1 MKDRKLLMPVR
12 RTTRKF
18 YLSPSAGRNDLSASS
33 TVALIGSSTPSQNDM
48 RPSAIDSVICP
59 KRDRSSFSNKPATT
73 RSALWLI
80 EVESLAKMFP
90 RNYKSAFSQT
100 DNCVEKIMHH
110 IAARFGLI
118 VAVAVLAAAKV
129 AAQQAPSAAGQNLQ
143 PNAGGEEAAV
153 KRIVDGIM
161 QPYLAQSQRIAGG
174 HVWKRSPFLGTIVAV
189 SLHGHR
195 YFFPY
200 GKATDAGAPFTRETL
215 VEIGSCTKTFTTT
228 LFALAINRNQ
238 IAPDAS
244 AQKYMP
250 NGYTLRAQQLT
261 PLELADFTS
270 GMPDDPT
277 NLPRGLEQRSIEHYT
292 VRDFLTWASNYQPR
306 TRLPAPYKYS
316 NAGIGLLSY
325 LVASAT
331 GKTWEDQMNAEILQP
346 LGLNDTTLRPT
357 PEQQRR
363 LAQGHNRAGQNAP
376 RWPVYAWYAA
386 GGLRSTAHDMISF
399 GEAYLGHN
407 EVNGKPVSAEL
418 IAAMQLA
425 QKPIFTMPTGNKQA
439 MAWINNI
446 RGSSPVIMKNGG
458 TAGFG
463 SGIAICP
470 TKDAAIFI
478 GINQAGA
485 QPIAKGVE
493 ILGRLP

>member
-1 MKDRKLLMPVR
+1 MD
-12 RTTRKF
+12 
-18 YLSPSAGRNDLSASS
+18 
-33 TVALIGSSTPSQNDM
+33 
-48 RPSAIDSVICP
+48 
-59 KRDRSSFSNKPATT
+59 
-73 RSALWLI
+73 
-80 EVESLAKMFP
+80 VESLAKMSR
-90 RNYKSAFSQT
+90 RNYKSSFSQA
-100 DNCVEKIMHH
+100 DNCLKKIMD
-110 IAARFGLI
+110 RTTTCFVLI
-118 VAVAVLAAAKV
+118 VTVAVLTAANIV
-129 AAQQAPSAAGQNLQ
+129 AQQEPSAAGPDLQ
-143 PNAGGEEAAV
+143 PNASGEEAAV
-153 KRIVDGIM
+153 KRVVDGIM
-161 QPYLAQSQRIAGG
+161 QPYLAQGQRMAGG
-174 HVWKRSPFLGTIVAV
+174 RRWSRSPHLGTIVAV

-238 IAPDAS
+238 IVADAP

-277 NLPRGLEQRSIEHYT
+277 NLPRGLERRSIESYT
-292 VRDFLTWASNYQPR
+292 VKDFLTWASNYEPR
-306 TRLPAPYKYS
+306 TQLPAPYKYS

-325 LVASAT
+325 LVATAT
-331 GKTWEDQMNAEILQP
+331 GKTWEDQINSEILQP
-346 LGLNDTTLRPT
+346 LGMADTTLRPT
-357 PEQQRR
+357 PEQQKR
-363 LAQGHNRAGQNAP
+363 LAQGHTRAGQDAP

-425 QKPIFTMPTGNKQA
+425 QKPIYTMPNGNKQA
-439 MAWINNI
+439 MAWMNNM
-446 RGSSPVIMKNGG
+446 GGGNPNVHPVIVKNGG
-458 TAGFG
+458 TSGFG
-463 SGIAICP
+463 TVIAINP

-478 GINQAGA
+478 GMNQVGA
-485 QPIAKGVE
+485 DPAEKGVE
-493 ILGRLP
+493 ILRNLP